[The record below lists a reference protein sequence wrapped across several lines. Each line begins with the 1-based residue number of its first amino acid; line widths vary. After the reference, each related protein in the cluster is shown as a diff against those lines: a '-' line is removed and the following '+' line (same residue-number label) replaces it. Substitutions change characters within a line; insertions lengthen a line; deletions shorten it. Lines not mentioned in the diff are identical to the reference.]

1 MKLRCTKYRHFLKKE
16 ITVLNLKYAY
26 NALFFNLNSP
36 SETVN
41 VCTCIKFYVNYGTM
55 WPPDYSLDLF
65 ISEFQI

>member
-1 MKLRCTKYRHFLKKE
+1 MKLRYTKYRHFLKKE

-41 VCTCIKFYVNYGTM
+41 VCTCILNFMLIMGLT
-55 WPPDYSLDLF
+55 LCGHL
-65 ISEFQI
+65 IIH